1 MYIAFLALGDGGV
14 HLEGGET
21 KTSFAYSKLFFFI
34 PLLLVWL
41 LPLFFFLS
49 CILAKSLHDEM
60 IEEGNR
66 REKTDWGGLKSKK
79 NEWNDRM
86 NARMP

>member
-21 KTSFAYSKLFFFI
+21 KTSFAYSKPFFY
-34 PLLLVWL
+34 
-41 LPLFFFLS
+41 PLFASLVTSSFLLS

-60 IEEGNR
+60 MKKGNR
-66 REKTDWGGLKSKK
+66 RERQRLGNQKAK
-79 NEWNDRM
+79 RM
-86 NARMP
+86 NGTIE